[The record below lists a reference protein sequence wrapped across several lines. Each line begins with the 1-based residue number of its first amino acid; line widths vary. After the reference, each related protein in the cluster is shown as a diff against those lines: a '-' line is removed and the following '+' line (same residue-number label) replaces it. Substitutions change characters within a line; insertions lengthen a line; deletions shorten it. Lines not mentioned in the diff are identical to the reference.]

1 VIGREN
7 LHFQDLYQ
15 LRITNSFVK
24 NTLVTDETKERIKFN
39 TEILKVLMVV
49 FVASGGG
56 VISLILSD
64 LPNGKDVVITAAGMI
79 MAITSGILV
88 WNLYRETL
96 KLFK

>member
-1 VIGREN
+1 MI
-7 LHFQDLYQ
+7 
-15 LRITNSFVK
+15 
-24 NTLVTDETKERIKFN
+24 
-39 TEILKVLMVV
+39 V

-64 LPNGKDVVITAAGMI
+64 LPNGKDVIITAAGMI

-88 WNLYRETL
+88 LSLYRETL

>member
-1 VIGREN
+1 
-7 LHFQDLYQ
+7 
-15 LRITNSFVK
+15 
-24 NTLVTDETKERIKFN
+24 VTDETKERIKFN
-39 TEILKVLMVV
+39 TEIIKILMIV

-64 LPNGKDVVITAAGMI
+64 LPNGKDVIITAAGMI

-88 WNLYRETL
+88 LSLYRETL